1 LNGAGCFV
9 RIRGSSSLLPCPDES
24 WNDGA
29 SRAVQRSSGRND
41 KTETTMA
48 AIRTALLAGLI
59 AIALVTSAAA
69 AQRVTVTGE
78 VIDSWCY
85 ITEIMYAE
93 GSAHHQC
100 AVWCAAGGIPV
111 GILGDDGQVYMVL
124 AFEGDTANV
133 ANPTVLEIQSHRVNV
148 EGDLYERDGLKYLLV
163 NSVVSD
169 EGIVKLTHDDYGIQ
183 PFGE

>member
-1 LNGAGCFV
+1 MKRLLNV
-9 RIRGSSSLLPCPDES
+9 L
-24 WNDGA
+24 
-29 SRAVQRSSGRND
+29 
-41 KTETTMA
+41 
-48 AIRTALLAGLI
+48 
-59 AIALVTSAAA
+59 AAA
-69 AQRVTVTGE
+69 ALFASATVFYAPDAKAETVTVTGE
-78 VIDSWCY
+78 FMDSWCY
-85 ITEIMYAE
+85 ISQVMGPSDFTL
-93 GSAHHQC
+93 GSAHHKC

-169 EGIVKLTHDDYGIQ
+169 EGIVALTHEDYGIQ